1 MHPVIRT
8 IIMIT
13 SLFAAASAG
22 ELAPELAPLAQA
34 HQTATEALAGQRAEE
49 LARLRK
55 PYLEALAAADQAATE
70 AGDTTALREIETERE
85 AVNRGKVRA
94 EMSKA
99 LPRKLSPVRRA
110 LVSAEPKAHAE
121 FDKKQKALDAAY
133 LQKLGA
139 LQAKAAGNAG
149 LAEQIAAEKSR
160 VVSGIHGA
168 VSDLKSDLAG
178 TKWRLFEGEG
188 FEELHF
194 GTDGKVNGNW
204 KYEISGRDK
213 VKVIW
218 DKSSAMNLTLGK
230 DGASLSAGDKTW
242 VLDRD

>member
-1 MHPVIRT
+1 MHSVIRS
-8 IIMIT
+8 IVIGAC
-13 SLFAAASAG
+13 LLVAAPAG

-34 HQTATEALAGQRAEE
+34 HTSATEALAEQRAAE

-55 PYLEALAAADQAATE
+55 PYLDALAAADLAATE

-85 AVNRGKVRA
+85 AVNRGKLRA
-94 EMSKA
+94 EMPKA

-133 LQKLGA
+133 LQKLAG
-139 LQAKAAGNAG
+139 LQAKAAGNAA

-168 VSDLKSDLAG
+168 VTDLKSDLAG

-188 FEELHF
+188 FEELRF

-204 KYEISGRDK
+204 KYEVSGRDK

-218 DKSSAMNLTLGK
+218 DKSSSMNLTLGK
-230 DGASLSAGDKTW
+230 DGASLAAGDKTW
-242 VLDRD
+242 LLDRD